1 MFSNV
6 LEEGMS
12 CFQAVI
18 KRELE
23 SFLLY
28 KCNDGKELYKK
39 KSDAPAKVVVLRIP
53 TYYFFNLLLAS
64 ALFVA
69 YALQQIA

>member
-1 MFSNV
+1 MISNV
-6 LEEGMS
+6 LVEGMS

-28 KCNDGKELYKK
+28 KCNDGKELYK